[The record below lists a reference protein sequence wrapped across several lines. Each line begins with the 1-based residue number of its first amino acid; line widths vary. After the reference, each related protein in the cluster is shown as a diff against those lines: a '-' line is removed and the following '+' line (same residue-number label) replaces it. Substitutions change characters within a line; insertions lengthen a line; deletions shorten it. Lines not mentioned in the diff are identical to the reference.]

1 MLRCYQRSMRTLE
14 ILPDVSI
21 TSDRCVLLEGGKTAV
36 IGDLHLGY
44 ESALEDEGVFL
55 PKINTGTIR
64 DTLNRIISCYEPDQ
78 IILLGDIKHDFRR
91 SKYNTSSEIREILE
105 LINEAADVLVIKGNH
120 DNYIQNVL
128 QGMGMLA
135 ADYVDV
141 VGFRLEHGH
150 IDSGSR
156 PVIIGHEHPAVRI
169 PGAGGSKI
177 HCFIWAKKEGVLVI
191 PPFSPFSTGTDILS
205 EGTAM
210 SPALR
215 ECDIGKAEIY
225 GVSDLGILELG
236 TLSGLDGMDME

>member
-1 MLRCYQRSMRTLE
+1 MRTLE

-21 TSDRCVLLEGGKTAV
+21 TSDRCVLLEGGRTAV

-44 ESALEDEGVFL
+44 EAALEDEGIFL

-64 DTLNRIISCYEPDQ
+64 DTLNRIISRYEPAQ

-91 SKYNTSSEIREILE
+91 SKYGASSEIRGILE
-105 LINEAADVLVIKGNH
+105 LLNEAADTLVVKGNH

-128 QGMGMLA
+128 EGMEMTA
-135 ADYVDV
+135 VDYVDV
-141 VGFRLEHGH
+141 AGFRLEHGH
-150 IDSGSR
+150 VDSGVR

-177 HCFIWAKKEGVLVI
+177 QCFVLAREEGVLVI
-191 PPFSPFSTGTDILS
+191 PPFSPFSAGNDLLS
-205 EGTAM
+205 EGAVM

-215 ECDIGKAEIY
+215 NCDIGRAEIF
-225 GVSDLGILELG
+225 GVSDLGIMELG
-236 TLSGLDGMDME
+236 TLSGLDGMEMR